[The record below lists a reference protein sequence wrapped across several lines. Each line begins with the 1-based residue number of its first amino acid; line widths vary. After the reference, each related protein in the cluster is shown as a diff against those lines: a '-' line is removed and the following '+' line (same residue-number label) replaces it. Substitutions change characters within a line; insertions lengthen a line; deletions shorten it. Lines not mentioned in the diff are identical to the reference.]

1 MKNLNNIQ
9 FMFSSFCSSYYQIM
23 LFFWVLHDVVINVLE
38 EHTSSIFTVTE
49 LVKMD
54 AEMLWSKKCVS
65 YVGQFDGL
73 EPITGTEGRKR

>member
-1 MKNLNNIQ
+1 M
-9 FMFSSFCSSYYQIM
+9 MF
-23 LFFWVLHDVVINVLE
+23 FFWVPHNVVINVLE
-38 EHTSSIFTVTE
+38 KHTASIFTVTE

-73 EPITGTEGRKR
+73 EPITDTEGRKR